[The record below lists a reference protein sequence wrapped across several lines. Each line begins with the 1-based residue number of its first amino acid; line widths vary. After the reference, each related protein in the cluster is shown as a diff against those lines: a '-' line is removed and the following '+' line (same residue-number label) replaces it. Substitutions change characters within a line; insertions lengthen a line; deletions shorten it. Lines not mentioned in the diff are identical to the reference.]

1 MSDYLWDRSGEP
13 DSEVERFEGLLGR
26 LRHSQSAPA
35 LTFEVGAHAPAR
47 AGLFRRAF
55 YSRPARLAA
64 AAALLFAALAGALVM
79 LRQTRTGDGGR
90 ASVANENRSA
100 QRQTG
105 TREEASAPAASA
117 SPSEGPA
124 APDKPTPGVERRGGA
139 PEAAQSFPPVRERR
153 GQSPREA
160 VANVRPRE
168 AFAAAASFTNRAR
181 EPRAGVGRAGFDGA
195 SFDMES
201 RLRAKER
208 LVYAMRLTSEAL
220 REVRGRAAGADVR
233 AESFDARNPPR

>member
-1 MSDYLWDRSGEP
+1 MSDYLWDKSGEP
-13 DSEVERFEGLLGR
+13 DSEVERLEGLLGR

-35 LTFEVGAHAPAR
+35 LTLEVGAHAPAR
-47 AGLFRRAF
+47 VGLFRHAF

-64 AAALLFAALAGALVM
+64 AAALLLAVLAGALVM
-79 LRQTRTGDGGR
+79 LRQTRTSDGGR
-90 ASVANENRSA
+90 ASVTNETPSE
-100 QRQTG
+100 QRQAG
-105 TREEASAPAASA
+105 TREEASAPAAAA
-117 SPSEGPA
+117 STSKESGS
-124 APDKPTPGVERRGGA
+124 PDKPTPGVERRGAA

-160 VANVRPRE
+160 VAGVRSRE
-168 AFAAAASFTNRAR
+168 AFEAAASFTNRAR
-181 EPRAGVGRAGFDGA
+181 EPRAGVGRAGFEGA